1 MSRFCIKNLA
11 AGKISISKISER
23 NSIEMKKIG
32 FFALLI
38 FWLLCMGMTVNAA
51 MLSPAISVM
60 QEDFA
65 MIKTG
70 VGTNTVSFSE
80 KDFSS
85 MLGDSGFSAIAIQ
98 DLPAPED
105 GVLKLGMSDVSEG
118 QIIKRNMLDALRFIP
133 AEQGKTAV
141 FHFMPCD
148 TSYESPF
155 VCTVYMLDTLNFAP
169 TAKACAI
176 TAKESI
182 SVYGNLSATDP
193 DGDKITYHIVS
204 RPQNGRL
211 SLSDNGAYVY
221 TASSASDDSFSY
233 YVCDQYGNCSETVV
247 VSINSTANA
256 SGIVYADLEKSESAL
271 PAAVLAERGVLI
283 GEKLGEEWIFSPD
296 KTVTRADFL
305 TMAMQMCDIDTTL
318 LASNRSGFADS
329 DVFSAT
335 QNRYITTAEG
345 MGLVIG
351 LETENGRCFCP
362 NEPITS
368 EQASTLLGR
377 IAEYKDLSFGKSVA
391 ASINEDGVISD
402 DGIAMLAS
410 VGLVMSDDRKTEL
423 TRADVAK
430 LLYTMTEK
438 N

>member
-1 MSRFCIKNLA
+1 
-11 AGKISISKISER
+11 
-23 NSIEMKKIG
+23 MKKIG

-60 QEDFA
+60 QEDFD

-80 KDFSS
+80 TDFSS
-85 MLGDSGFSAIAIQ
+85 MLGNDGFSSIVIKS
-98 DLPAPED
+98 LPDSED
-105 GVLKLGMSDVSEG
+105 GVLKLGLSDVQEG
-118 QIIKRNMLDALRFIP
+118 QIIKRNMLDALRFVP

-141 FHFMPCD
+141 FDFMP
-148 TSYESPF
+148 SNANYESPF
-155 VCTVYMLDTLNFAP
+155 ICTVYMLDTLNFAP

-176 TAKESI
+176 SAKESI

-193 DGDKITYHIVS
+193 DGDEITYHIATQ
-204 RPQNGRL
+204 PQSGKL
-211 SLSDNGAYVY
+211 SLSESGAFVY
-221 TASSASDDSFSY
+221 TATSVSDDSFSY
-233 YVCDQYGNCSETVV
+233 YVCDPYGNRSETAI
-247 VSINSTANA
+247 VSINTTANA
-256 SGIVYADLEKSESAL
+256 SGILYTDLEKNECAL
-271 PAAVLAERGVLI
+271 PAAVLAEKGVLI
-283 GEKLGEEWIFSPD
+283 GEKIGDEWVFSPE

-329 DVFSAT
+329 DSFTIT

-362 NEPITS
+362 NAPITS

-377 IAEYKDLSFGKSVA
+377 IAEYKELSFGKSVA
-391 ASINEDGVISD
+391 ASIDEEGVISD

-410 VGLVMSDDRKTEL
+410 VGLVMGDDRKTEL